1 MKRVIILLIILGL
14 TSMSCFAEK
23 AAVPKKD
30 VAFSHNGIKEFVA
43 KGYVETVISA
53 EPKQGQR
60 SEIIIVTD
68 DGKRIIFFVKK
79 TTTIYDNDMKAKSL
93 AKIFIKTRVTV
104 RYRSDKDG
112 FYEALSITEIEK
124 MSNTNLIYKE

>member
-1 MKRVIILLIILGL
+1 MKRAIILLIILGL
-14 TSMSCFAEK
+14 TSTICFAEK

-30 VAFSHNGIKEFVA
+30 AAFSHKGVKEFVA
-43 KGYVETVISA
+43 TGYVETVISA
-53 EPKQGQR
+53 DPKQGQR

-68 DGKRIIFFVKK
+68 DGKRIIFSVKK

-93 AKIFIKTRVTV
+93 AKILIKTRVTV

-112 FYEALSITEIEK
+112 FYEALSITELEK
-124 MSNTNLIYKE
+124 INNTNLIHK